1 MAETWISKLIITE
14 RRENKTLRRK
24 NGEGDPDPTAAEAI
38 DEADRIPERITW
50 FIKTVKSIAA
60 LVDLEVISRIQI
72 RDKSTGRKYL

>member
-24 NGEGDPDPTAAEAI
+24 NGEGYPDPTASEAI

>member
-1 MAETWISKLIITE
+1 MIGRLCKLIITE

-24 NGEGDPDPTAAEAI
+24 NGEGYPDPTASEAI

>member
-1 MAETWISKLIITE
+1 M
-14 RRENKTLRRK
+14 RRK
-24 NGEGDPDPTAAEAI
+24 NGEGYPDPTAAEAI

-50 FIKTVKSIAA
+50 FIKAVKSIAA

>member
-1 MAETWISKLIITE
+1 
-14 RRENKTLRRK
+14 LRRK
-24 NGEGDPDPTAAEAI
+24 NGEGYPDPTASEAI

>member
-1 MAETWISKLIITE
+1 VAETWISKLIITE

-24 NGEGDPDPTAAEAI
+24 NGEGYPDPTAAEAI

>member
-1 MAETWISKLIITE
+1 VAETWISKLIITE

-24 NGEGDPDPTAAEAI
+24 NGEGYPDPTASEAI

>member
-1 MAETWISKLIITE
+1 MPKLIITE

-24 NGEGDPDPTAAEAI
+24 NGEGYPDPTAAEAI

>member
-1 MAETWISKLIITE
+1 M
-14 RRENKTLRRK
+14 RRK
-24 NGEGDPDPTAAEAI
+24 NGEGYPDPTAAEAI
-38 DEADRIPERITW
+38 DEADRIPERIRW

>member
-1 MAETWISKLIITE
+1 M
-14 RRENKTLRRK
+14 RRK
-24 NGEGDPDPTAAEAI
+24 NGEGYPDPTAAEAI
-38 DEADRIPERITW
+38 DEADRTPERITW